1 MSALNIKTKAVA
13 ATSFLH
19 LKDASDSPMFTV
31 PTDGSQPQPV
41 GVTIYGPGSK
51 EFQQAQV
58 KVNNRAVSRLQ
69 KRGKFE
75 QTVDGKLKEQAEYL
89 ADITQSFQHLDY
101 DGLTGRQLALAV
113 YGDPSI
119 GFIGDQVSEHVKEW
133 GNFSVTSS
141 TT

>member
-1 MSALNIKTKAVA
+1 MSLNIKTKAVA

-19 LKDASDSPMFTV
+19 LKDASDNPMFTE
-31 PTDGSQPQPV
+31 PTDGTKPQPV

-58 KVNNRAVSRLQ
+58 KVNNSAVQRLQ

-75 QTVDGKLKEQAEYL
+75 QTVEGKLKEQAEYL
-89 ADITQSFQHLDY
+89 ADITQSFQNLAY

-119 GFIGDQVSEHVKEW
+119 GFIGDQVAEHVKEW
-133 GNFSVTSS
+133 GNFSGTSS

>member
-1 MSALNIKTKAVA
+1 MNALNIKTKAVA

-19 LKDASDSPMFTV
+19 LKDSSDTLMYTS
-31 PTDGSQPQPV
+31 PTDGSQPAAV

-58 KVNNRAVSRLQ
+58 KVNNRAVARLQ

-101 DGLTGRQLALAV
+101 DGLTGRALALAV

-119 GFIGDQVSEHVKEW
+119 GFIGDQVAEYVKEW
-133 GNFSVTSS
+133 GNFSATSS